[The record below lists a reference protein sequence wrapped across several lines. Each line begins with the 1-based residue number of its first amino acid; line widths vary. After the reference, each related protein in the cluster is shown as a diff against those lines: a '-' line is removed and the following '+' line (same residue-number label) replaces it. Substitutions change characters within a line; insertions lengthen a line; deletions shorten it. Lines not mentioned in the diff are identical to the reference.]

1 VPDMSR
7 RFGDF
12 EPDGRNWITLASG
25 EFYPDVL
32 PKACELYAP
41 VIKRF
46 GDLLRRSGSSQRL
59 LVTIARDP
67 MSTQLMR
74 VFRRY
79 VTPQLPVEMLKKKRI
94 AVATAKDFGSDF
106 RPIEEVQAKFDSRP
120 VPDEPLCALLWE
132 YKDRGKK
139 GYSLT
144 DQFFEL
150 FSIHHPDFSIEGPR
164 RAGRD
169 IPLGSILRDYPQPDT
184 PVDFI
189 IRSRGGDPVVVGFA
203 RYDGDRG
210 GAQEDDRTGHYRDVV
225 QEVLGYSRRIGRP
238 IRVLLIND
246 GPGLLLGTMWRDY
259 ASLEE
264 LDDGVRVMTLRMVPY
279 RLTDDWMLGR

>member
-1 VPDMSR
+1 
-7 RFGDF
+7 
-12 EPDGRNWITLASG
+12 
-25 EFYPDVL
+25 
-32 PKACELYAP
+32 
-41 VIKRF
+41 
-46 GDLLRRSGSSQRL
+46 
-59 LVTIARDP
+59 
-67 MSTQLMR
+67 
-74 VFRRY
+74 
-79 VTPQLPVEMLKKKRI
+79 
-94 AVATAKDFGSDF
+94 
-106 RPIEEVQAKFDSRP
+106 
-120 VPDEPLCALLWE
+120 LWE